1 MINEFV
7 TVHISYSGGRTVES
21 LVEFVNQ
28 EAGTCTFVE
37 FYLTYGRPDALSLEV
52 VMK

>member
-28 EAGTCTFVE
+28 EAGTQTF
-37 FYLTYGRPDALSLEV
+37 
-52 VMK
+52 MKF